1 MSSNLKPD
9 TLVICHSGCIVSK
22 YYMPKHLKTKKHEH
36 EMIGRKGIEIVN
48 HYQHK
53 PRNLT

>member
-22 YYMPKHLKTKKHEH
+22 YYMPKHLKTKNHEH